1 MLNHIYKLSDKYV
14 FIWYGHFILLCNFKD
29 YKERRRKMDYST
41 YQYLRIWYCCV
52 NLYFLN
58 SGELR
63 KQFQFHDNLQ
73 INVKTW
79 KRQIQSESSKKV
91 VFIGVHCRR
100 TDYEQHIKVV
110 SGATL
115 VDHHFF
121 DTAFDIYRRKYNDD
135 YNQVIFLA
143 VSDDNTWIKVG
154 KYFVLYLI
162 HQYSKSPV
170 WPKWI
175 CPFKLE

>member
-1 MLNHIYKLSDKYV
+1 M
-14 FIWYGHFILLCNFKD
+14 
-29 YKERRRKMDYST
+29 
-41 YQYLRIWYCCV
+41 
-52 NLYFLN
+52 
-58 SGELR
+58 
-63 KQFQFHDNLQ
+63 
-73 INVKTW
+73 KTW

-143 VSDDNTWIKVG
+143 VSDDNTWIKV
-154 KYFVLYLI
+154 
-162 HQYSKSPV
+162 SK
-170 WPKWI
+170 
-175 CPFKLE
+175 